1 MRKVNLLMR
10 QAVNHNEIGVGAT
23 ADLSLRVSI
32 ATLVRVLFEHPKD
45 GDLMLAL
52 ERRATLHETESGRA
66 VEVKSQPFG
75 GAIRIRDLTALH
87 DLVGNFHFDS
97 EDSLSEQDFRIFIRP
112 SNWSAVREFCIQHL
126 SYVDDSILETD
137 PTRELVEEFDDALK
151 LNLKPEQYVSKPVAT
166 VVEDEATP
174 TENIRATG
182 VPTVRVYR
190 VFEAFITDASLAHTM
205 IKNSESFSYQDLH
218 KLAFEDT
225 QNGGM
230 GRANAI
236 LALSLKRITDAYL
249 AMPPQER
256 NAPILFEENRLDE
269 TVPIVLEDITVPKYQ
284 RL

>member
-1 MRKVNLLMR
+1 MKP
-10 QAVNHNEIGVGAT
+10 NHNEIGVGAT

-45 GDLMLAL
+45 GEWMLAL
-52 ERRATLHETESGRA
+52 ERKATLHETESGRLIEA
-66 VEVKSQPFG
+66 KAQPFG
-75 GAIRIRDLTALH
+75 GAIRILELNAIHDLTG
-87 DLVGNFHFDS
+87 DFHFDS
-97 EDSLSEQDFRIFIRP
+97 ERSRSEQDFRIFIRP

-151 LNLKPEQYVSKPVAT
+151 MNLKPEQYVSKPVAT

-205 IKNSESFSYQDLH
+205 IKNSDSLSDPDLH
-218 KLAFEDT
+218 RLALEDT
-225 QNGGM
+225 QNDDK
-230 GRANAI
+230 GRGNAI
-236 LALSLKRITDAYL
+236 LALPLKRIIDAYL
-249 AMPPQER
+249 AMPPRER

-269 TVPIVLEDITVPKYQ
+269 TVPIVLEGITVPKYQ